1 MSSYYTK
8 EEKGE
13 YERLRRIR
21 VMEQARNYRLMESW
35 LGKQHPDILTAHL
48 TFKDELQRQ
57 NPTRLDLTTAPAFR
71 RFMLEGNGTTQ
82 IPTKDKEGKTK
93 QYGVPHS
100 VHEAMRV
107 ALEKSKQDCAK
118 WKAAVMGKKRRTIST
133 SSSENSDKDK
143 QKRRRTISTSSSTNS
158 DKDGQKRRR
167 TISTSSSENSDRDE
181 SSKENKSTGWGT
193 KAETEAHII
202 AMMDLMSAPA
212 FRKFRQKDKP
222 NENSD
227 KDEARSTGWGETV
240 AEAETKE
247 HENHIITTKL
257 T

>member
-13 YERLRRIR
+13 YERLRRIQI
-21 VMEQARNYRLMESW
+21 MAQARNYRLMESW

-48 TFKDELQRQ
+48 AFKDELRRQ
-57 NPTRLDLTTAPAFR
+57 NPTRQDLTTAPAFR
-71 RFMLEGNGTTQ
+71 RFMLEENGTTR
-82 IPTKDKEGKTK
+82 IPTKDEEGKTK

-118 WKAAVMGKKRRTIST
+118 WKAAVMGKKRWKAAVMGEKRRTIST

-143 QKRRRTISTSSSTNS
+143 QKRRRTIS
-158 DKDGQKRRR
+158 
-167 TISTSSSENSDRDE
+167 SSENSDKDE
-181 SSKENKSTGWGT
+181 SSTENKSTGWGT
-193 KAETEAHII
+193 EAKTEAHII

-212 FRKFRQKDKP
+212 FRKF
-222 NENSD
+222 SD
-227 KDEARSTGWGETV
+227 KE
-240 AEAETKE
+240 
-247 HENHIITTKL
+247 
-257 T
+257 